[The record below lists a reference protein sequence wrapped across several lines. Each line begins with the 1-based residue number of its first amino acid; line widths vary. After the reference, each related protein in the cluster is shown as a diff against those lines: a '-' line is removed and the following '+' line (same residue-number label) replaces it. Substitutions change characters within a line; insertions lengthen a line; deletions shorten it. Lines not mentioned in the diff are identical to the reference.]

1 MGADEAATEQPLRKN
16 ERVAGLDETLQVR
29 RLKELFHAE
38 QPGMLR
44 LAMLMVGD
52 REVARDL
59 VQESFVR
66 VYSRVGDL
74 DQPGAYLR
82 TTLVNL
88 CRSHHR
94 HQEVVDRHAPAGP
107 QPVPP
112 PALPEDLS
120 AVWLALEALP
130 ERQRHVLVLRY
141 YLDLSQDE
149 IADLLG
155 ARPGTVR
162 SLMSRGISQLREVV
176 EQ

>member
-1 MGADEAATEQPLRKN
+1 MRADEAAAEWALRKD
-16 ERVAGLDETLQVR
+16 EPVAGSDETRQVR

-44 LAMLMVGD
+44 LAMLMVGE

-59 VQESFVR
+59 VQESFLR
-66 VYSRVGDL
+66 VYSRIDDL

-94 HQEVVDRHAPAGP
+94 HRDVVDRYAPAGP
-107 QPVPP
+107 QAVPP

-120 AVWLALEALP
+120 DVWLALEALP
-130 ERQRHVLVLRY
+130 ERQRHALVLRY
-141 YLDLSQDE
+141 YLDLSDDE
-149 IADLLG
+149 IAELLG
-155 ARPGTVR
+155 ARPSTVR
-162 SLMSRGISQLREVV
+162 SLMSRGIAQLRKVV
-176 EQ
+176 EP